1 MNRSITRVA
10 TVALVLL
17 VALIVGTTYW
27 QVWASSSLAAKQD
40 NAIQRVAQF
49 TVRRG
54 KIEGSAGKTIY
65 ATNLRRKV
73 KGQTLYFRKYPNLG
87 MLAQTIGYST
97 QERSRT
103 GLESSLNDYLTGTNS
118 NLNTVLKTNL
128 DRLQGITVTG
138 NNVFLTVDPRGQ
150 RIAQGALGTQCGA
163 VFALEPSTG
172 KVLVAAS
179 SPTFD
184 LNLADKPNFI
194 PNVSKIH
201 ANCRPASP
209 LLNRGTNAL
218 FPPGSSFKV
227 VTAAAALDT
236 GLYTPQSSFYDPGY
250 CVEYGKRVRNAGD
263 PESPEQFGTLSLA
276 TALEHSVN
284 SVFCKI
290 GIRLGAKRIL
300 DYSKRFG
307 FYSLPPLETPENERI
322 ASGLYSKGQL
332 YYPSN
337 NSQVDPGR
345 LAFGQERM
353 IVTPIQMA
361 MVAAGVANRGVV
373 MRPYVVDRIEQ
384 PNGSLVTR
392 TTPKMLSR
400 AIKPQTAQELNLMMQ
415 SVVTGGT
422 GTAAQIPGVPVAGK
436 TGTAETGNSGI
447 NTTWFIAFAPAD
459 HPRVAIAVVLQNQ
472 TGFGGTTAAPIAK
485 TVMEALLERP

>member
-1 MNRSITRVA
+1 M
-10 TVALVLL
+10 
-17 VALIVGTTYW
+17 
-27 QVWASSSLAAKQD
+27 
-40 NAIQRVAQF
+40 
-49 TVRRG
+49 
-54 KIEGSAGKTIY
+54 
-65 ATNLRRKV
+65 
-73 KGQTLYFRKYPNLG
+73 
-87 MLAQTIGYST
+87 
-97 QERSRT
+97 
-103 GLESSLNDYLTGTNS
+103 
-118 NLNTVLKTNL
+118 
-128 DRLQGITVTG
+128 
-138 NNVFLTVDPRGQ
+138 FLTVDPRGQ

-179 SPTFD
+179 SPTFN

-250 CVEYGKRVRNAGD
+250 CIEYGKRVRNAGD
-263 PESPEQFGTLSLA
+263 PESPEQFGTLTLSPA
-276 TALEHSVN
+276 RSSTRSTPSSARSA
-284 SVFCKI
+284 S
-290 GIRLGAKRIL
+290 GSARRRIL

-322 ASGLYSKGQL
+322 ASGLYSKGEL
-332 YYPSN
+332 FYPSN

-485 TVMEALLERP
+485 TVMEALLRGPNL

>member
-1 MNRSITRVA
+1 MNRGITRVA

-73 KGQTLYFRKYPNLG
+73 KGQTLYFRKYPNRG
-87 MLAQTIGYST
+87 MLAQTVGYST

-138 NNVFLTVDPRGQ
+138 NNVFLTVDPRSQ

-236 GLYTPQSSFYDPGY
+236 GLYRPQSSFYDPGY

-276 TALEHSVN
+276 RRSSTRS
-284 SVFCKI
+284 
-290 GIRLGAKRIL
+290 
-300 DYSKRFG
+300 
-307 FYSLPPLETPENERI
+307 TPSSARS
-322 ASGLYSKGQL
+322 ASGS
-332 YYPSN
+332 
-337 NSQVDPGR
+337 GR
-345 LAFGQERM
+345 RGSSTTRSASASTRSRRSRRRRTSASRAGC
-353 IVTPIQMA
+353 TP
-361 MVAAGVANRGVV
+361 RGSSTT
-373 MRPYVVDRIEQ
+373 R
-384 PNGSLVTR
+384 R
-392 TTPKMLSR
+392 TTPRSTRAGSLSGR
-400 AIKPQTAQELNLMMQ
+400 N
-415 SVVTGGT
+415 G
-422 GTAAQIPGVPVAGK
+422 
-436 TGTAETGNSGI
+436 
-447 NTTWFIAFAPAD
+447 
-459 HPRVAIAVVLQNQ
+459 
-472 TGFGGTTAAPIAK
+472 
-485 TVMEALLERP
+485 